1 MWVGIIVIFPILFE
15 NAVKVVFIQ
24 NQDMVE
30 TLFTN
35 RSYPV
40 CCKYSILGNSVDL
53 AGFEPAASSVRWMSR
68 KGKRG
73 KKASITSTMCQNH
86 HTVLAYLF
94 PNCSR
99 IVPSVWSKERRSEAL
114 SKWGFDANDVL
125 EKHRLHFSFSFPWSR
140 NLSWLFHLSIEFL
153 RYYFRVNEIFL
164 CILNGRNICN
174 LQGRKR

>member
-99 IVPSVWSKERRSEAL
+99 IVPAVYPICIGMKQGKAIRSPVQMGIWC
-114 SKWGFDANDVL
+114 KWCPWKTSSSLFFFVPLIKKPVL
-125 EKHRLHFSFSFPWSR
+125 TVSLIHRIS
-140 NLSWLFHLSIEFL
+140 
-153 RYYFRVNEIFL
+153 
-164 CILNGRNICN
+164 
-174 LQGRKR
+174 